1 MSLGP
6 SELQILAVTFSRT
19 MLSGAE
25 LFSLAE
31 TADWKALSESL
42 GKLQSEKLLKV
53 SGDLWNVKDLPYAT
67 IGIPP
72 SSKDAAY
79 RILREAGVS
88 VSLPF
93 A

>member
-1 MSLGP
+1 MPFGP
-6 SELQILAVTFSRT
+6 SELRILAVTLSRT

-25 LFSLAE
+25 LASLME
-31 TADWKALSESL
+31 TRDWKALSESL

-67 IGIPP
+67 IGVPP
-72 SSKDAAY
+72 SSKEAAY
-79 RILREAGVS
+79 QTLRAAGVS
-88 VSLPF
+88 VSPPF